1 MSPNANQT
9 LRWLSISALLPVDVV
24 VAVGGAIMLL
34 VAICL
39 IIGTQNVSEALTLLS
54 AL

>member
-9 LRWLSISALLPVDVV
+9 LRWLSISVLLAVG
-24 VAVGGAIMLL
+24 VAVVGAIMLL

-39 IIGTQNVSEALTLLS
+39 NMGAQNVSDALTLLS
-54 AL
+54 TP